1 MEVVRA
7 VMLDNVV
14 NGVIVASGGGPGV
27 TQCGLRHI

>member
-14 NGVIVASGGGPGV
+14 NGVIVVSVGGPGV
-27 TQCGLRHI
+27 TQCSLRHI